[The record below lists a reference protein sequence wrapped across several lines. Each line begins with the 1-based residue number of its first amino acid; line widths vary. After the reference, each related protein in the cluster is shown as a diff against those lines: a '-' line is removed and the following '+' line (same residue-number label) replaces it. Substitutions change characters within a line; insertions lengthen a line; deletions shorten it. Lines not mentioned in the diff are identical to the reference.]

1 MAALR
6 TLKETNSRLKK
17 KYPKYDI
24 KMYKGEEGT
33 DDAGSFFFLDGEST
47 IENIEPIFAS
57 DVREILWEE
66 VIDHVGF
73 AVTKYEL
80 DRSYR
85 VDRFNKSH
93 YGIYRRSYNR

>member
-24 KMYKGEEGT
+24 RMYKGEEGT
-33 DDAGSFFFLDGEST
+33 DDAGSFFFLDGEQK

-57 DVREILWEE
+57 DIREILWEE
-66 VIDHVGF
+66 VVDTVGF

-80 DRSYR
+80 DLNYR
-85 VDRFNKSH
+85 IGRFNKAQ
-93 YGIYRRSYNR
+93 YGIYRRNYNR